1 MKKFLSMLVVV
12 FAFLTISSCKKEVM
26 VADCSKLYYEMTQVD
41 ADLQQSANN
50 IKSYQSQLA
59 NSSAIVRANVIK
71 NIDKERQ
78 REKELQKRKAELVEL
93 TKNC

>member
-1 MKKFLSMLVVV
+1 MLVVV
-12 FAFLTISSCKKEVM
+12 FTFLTISCKKGDT

>member
-1 MKKFLSMLVVV
+1 MLVVV
-12 FAFLTISSCKKEVM
+12 FTFLTISCKKDDTVT
-26 VADCSKLYYEMTQVD
+26 DCSKLYYELTQVD